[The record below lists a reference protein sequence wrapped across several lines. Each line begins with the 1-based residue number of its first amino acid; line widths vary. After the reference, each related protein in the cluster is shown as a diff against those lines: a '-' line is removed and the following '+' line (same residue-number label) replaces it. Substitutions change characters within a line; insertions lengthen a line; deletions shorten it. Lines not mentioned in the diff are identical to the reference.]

1 MSALIEFAIFP
12 TNSSE
17 SKSKYISRVLD
28 LVDKSGLN
36 YQFTPMGTIIEG
48 ESVQEVLAVVNDAY
62 KELQIDCSRIYSTIK
77 IDYREGPVGRLD
89 KKVASV
95 EKRLDRKLKK

>member
-12 TNSSE
+12 TSSSE
-17 SKSKYISRVLD
+17 SKSKYVSRVLD

-48 ESVQEVLAVVNDAY
+48 ESVQEVLAVVNAAY